1 MKTVIKKVENFTT
14 VHNELLSNDKLS
26 WKAKGILIYMLSKP
40 SDWTYNIKGDIAK
53 RSTDKENSVYS
64 GVQELIE
71 RGYVSRLKNRDGTVD
86 YYIFEDRV
94 KNNIK
99 DFMIAKPCEM
109 PDRENPDQEK
119 PNLENPD
126 QENRDVLIR
135 KNTTKERIIVI
146 LNTSKELEESFKDF
160 KKMRTKM
167 KRPMTEKAEL
177 MLLNKLMKLSKQ
189 DIDLAIEII
198 EQSVYHCWLDVYAL
212 KEQSTGNKSKNQNYA
227 PLTEGDLH

>member
-1 MKTVIKKVENFTT
+1 MKTTIKKKDNFTT
-14 VHNELLSNDKLS
+14 IHNDLLNDNQLS

-40 SDWTYNIKGDIAK
+40 SNWEYNIKGDISK
-53 RSTDKENSVYS
+53 RSSDRETAVYS
-64 GVQELIE
+64 GIQELVKY
-71 RGYVSRLKNRDGTVD
+71 GYVSRLKNSDGTVD
-86 YYIFEDRV
+86 YYIFED
-94 KNNIK
+94 KTENNIL
-99 DFMIAKPCEM
+99 DFSFSSEEKTPNLENQNLGS
-109 PDRENPDQEK
+109 PDLENPNQEK
-119 PNLENPD
+119 PN
-126 QENRDVLIR
+126 VLIK

-160 KKMRTKM
+160 KRMRTKM

-177 MLLNKLMKLSKQ
+177 MLLNKLMKLSEQ
-189 DIDLAIEII
+189 DIDLAIEIL